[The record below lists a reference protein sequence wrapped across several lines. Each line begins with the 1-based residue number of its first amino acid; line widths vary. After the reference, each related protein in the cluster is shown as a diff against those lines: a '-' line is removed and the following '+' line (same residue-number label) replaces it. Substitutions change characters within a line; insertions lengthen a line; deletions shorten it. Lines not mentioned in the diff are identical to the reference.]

1 MPDLLPLWEEI
12 LLDLSKSISKG
23 KVMTW
28 FLHSTLQSVEN
39 NTVTIATSREF
50 YKEFII
56 KHKDEILQLFKIKD
70 VNMSTVTVVVDGSLE
85 NENKNNTVD
94 MKKLFLHISGNTN
107 KNSSDDKNHTVR
119 KLPKQ
124 SSVQIK
130 KGKETFV
137 SKMLDQSFS
146 LRNFVVGEETQ
157 LAHAASQAVATK
169 PGGAYNPLFLYGTVG
184 LGKTHLLQAIANEIL
199 RKFPNKL
206 VVYLTTE
213 NFIAEVVEAIQKR
226 KMEHVRKKYRLVD
239 VFILDDIQFLA
250 GKDRTQEI
258 FFHLFNDLYNGKKQM
273 IFSSDR
279 PPAELELTEDR
290 LKSRFSM
297 GMIADLQFPDFETRL
312 AIAKVK
318 CLEANVLIADD
329 ILNFIAYNI
338 QSSIRELKGII
349 LQVKA
354 VIELTGNTPTIESVS
369 KMLQKLNTHADIK
382 QNIMGG
388 SIAPPAIEQHK
399 IKTMEDIVHAV
410 CEYYHTEYEEVI
422 GQKRSRVFM
431 RPRQVAMFLIK
442 KHMHSS
448 LQSIGDFFS
457 GRDHTSVLHA
467 TRKVEKEMKEKP
479 DFWKEIKK
487 FEDSCVFM

>member
-1 MPDLLPLWEEI
+1 MEDLLPLWEDI

-23 KVMTW
+23 KIMTW
-28 FLHSTLQSVEN
+28 FLYSSLQSVEN
-39 NTVTIATSREF
+39 NTATIATSREF
-50 YKEFII
+50 YKEFIV
-56 KHKDEILQLFKIKD
+56 KNSEEILKLFKIKD
-70 VNMSTVTVVVDGSLE
+70 SNISAVKIVVDGSLE
-85 NENKNNTVD
+85 NENSASTID
-94 MKKLFLHISGNTN
+94 MKKLFLHTSGNTN
-107 KNSSDDKNHTVR
+107 SKNNEDKGHTVR

-137 SKMLDQSFS
+137 SKMLDTNFT

-184 LGKTHLLQAIANEIL
+184 LGKTHLLQATANEIL

-226 KMEHVRKKYRLVD
+226 KMEQVRKKYRLVD

-318 CLEANVLIADD
+318 CIESGILIADD
-329 ILNFIAYNI
+329 ILNFVAYNI
-338 QSSIRELKGII
+338 QSSIRELKGVI
-349 LQVKA
+349 LQIKA
-354 VIELTGNTPTIESVS
+354 VIELTGVTPTIESVS
-369 KMLQKLNTHADIK
+369 KMLEKLNNNVDIK
-382 QNIMGG
+382 RNIMGG
-388 SIAPPAIEQHK
+388 GIRPPAAIRHK
-399 IKTMEDIVHAV
+399 ISTMEDIVKAV
-410 CEYYHTEYEEVI
+410 CEHYHTEYNEVL
-422 GQKRSRVFM
+422 GAKRSRVFM

-442 KHMHSS
+442 KHMHAS
-448 LQSIGDFFS
+448 LQAIGDFFS

-479 DFWKEIKK
+479 EFWKEVKN
-487 FEDSCVFM
+487 FEDECDFV

>member
-28 FLHSTLQSVEN
+28 FLYSTLQSVDN

-50 YKEFII
+50 YREFIV
-56 KHKDEILQLFKIKD
+56 KNSDEILKLFKIKD
-70 VNMSTVTVVVDGSLE
+70 VNMSAIKVVVDGSLE
-85 NENKNNTVD
+85 NENSGNTVD
-94 MKKLFLHISGNTN
+94 MKKLFLHVSGNTGSQ
-107 KNSSDDKNHTVR
+107 NSSDKNHTVR

-137 SKMLDQSFS
+137 SKMLDTSFT

-157 LAHAASQAVATK
+157 LAHAASQAVAAK

-184 LGKTHLLQAIANEIL
+184 LGKTHLLQAAANEIL

-226 KMEHVRKKYRLVD
+226 KMEQVRKKYRLVD

-318 CLEANVLIADD
+318 CIEAGVLIEDD
-329 ILNFIAYNI
+329 ILNFVAYNV
-338 QSSIRELKGII
+338 QTSIRELKGVI
-349 LQVKA
+349 LQIKA
-354 VIELTGNTPTIESVS
+354 LIELTGNTPTIESV
-369 KMLQKLNTHADIK
+369 
-382 QNIMGG
+382 
-388 SIAPPAIEQHK
+388 
-399 IKTMEDIVHAV
+399 
-410 CEYYHTEYEEVI
+410 
-422 GQKRSRVFM
+422 
-431 RPRQVAMFLIK
+431 
-442 KHMHSS
+442 
-448 LQSIGDFFS
+448 
-457 GRDHTSVLHA
+457 
-467 TRKVEKEMKEKP
+467 
-479 DFWKEIKK
+479 
-487 FEDSCVFM
+487 

>member
-12 LLDLSKSISKG
+12 LLDLSKKISKG

-28 FLHSTLQSVEN
+28 FLYSTLKSVEN
-39 NTVTIATSREF
+39 NTATIGTSREF
-50 YKEFII
+50 YKDFITNNGDKI
-56 KHKDEILQLFKIKD
+56 LEILRKKD
-70 VNMSTVTVVVDGSLE
+70 PLMAKVEVVVDGSLE
-85 NENKNNTVD
+85 NENSADAID
-94 MKKLFLHISGNTN
+94 MKKLFLHAPKTSTN
-107 KNSSDDKNHTVR
+107 NQSRDHTVR

-130 KGKETFV
+130 KGSVKFV
-137 SKMLDQSFS
+137 SKMLDTNFT

-157 LAHAASQAVATK
+157 LAHAASQAVANK

-184 LGKTHLLQAIANEIL
+184 LGKTHLLQATANEIL

-226 KMEHVRKKYRLVD
+226 RMEQVRKKYRLVD

-318 CLEANVLIADD
+318 CAENGILIPDD
-329 ILNFIAYNI
+329 ILNFIAYNV
-338 QSSIRELKGII
+338 QSSIRELQGII

-354 VIELTGNTPTIESVS
+354 MIELTGKNPTIESVS
-369 KMLQKLNTHADIK
+369 KMLQKLNN
-382 QNIMGG
+382 NIDLKNNIIGG
-388 SIAPPAIEQHK
+388 MIHSPIAQRQK
-399 IKTMEDIVHAV
+399 LSTMEDLVKAV
-410 CEYYHTEYEEVI
+410 CEYYHTEYDEVI
-422 GQKRSRVFM
+422 GTKRSRVFM
-431 RPRQVAMFLIK
+431 RPRQVSMFLIK
-442 KHMHSS
+442 KHMHVS

-457 GRDHTSVLHA
+457 GRDHTSVLHS

-479 DFWKEIKK
+479 EFWKEIKN
-487 FEDSCVFM
+487 FEDGCDFV

>member
-12 LLDLSKSISKG
+12 LLELSQTISKG

-28 FLHSTLQSVEN
+28 FLYSELKSLNDATA
-39 NTVTIATSREF
+39 TIGTSREF
-50 YKEFII
+50 YKDFISNNSDKILAII
-56 KHKDEILQLFKIKD
+56 KKKDPSIEK
-70 VNMSTVTVVVDGSLE
+70 VTVVVDGSLE
-85 NENKNNTVD
+85 NENASHAVD
-94 MKKLFLHISGNTN
+94 MKKLFLHTP
-107 KNSSDDKNHTVR
+107 KTSSQTLSSREHTIR

-130 KGKETFV
+130 KGTETFV
-137 SKMLDQSFS
+137 SKMLDTNFT

-157 LAHAASQAVATK
+157 LAHAASQAVANK

-184 LGKTHLLQAIANEIL
+184 LGKTHLLQATANEIL
-199 RKFPNKL
+199 RKYPNKL

-226 KMEHVRKKYRLVD
+226 KMEQVRKKYRLVD

-318 CLEANVLIADD
+318 CAENGILIPDD
-329 ILNFIAYNI
+329 VLNFIAYNV
-338 QSSIRELKGII
+338 QSSIRELQGII

-354 VIELTGNTPTIESVS
+354 MIELTGKNPTIESIT
-369 KMLQKLNTHADIK
+369 KILQKLNGNIDIK
-382 QNIMGG
+382 NNMMGG
-388 SIAPPAIEQHK
+388 NIGSPITQRYK
-399 IKTMEDIVHAV
+399 LRTMEDLVRAV

-422 GQKRSRVFM
+422 GTKRSRVFM

-442 KHMHSS
+442 KHMNAS
-448 LQSIGDFFS
+448 LQSIGDLFS
-457 GRDHTSVLHA
+457 GRDHTSVLHS

-479 DFWKEIKK
+479 EFWKEIKN
-487 FEDSCVFM
+487 FEEGCEFV

>member
-1 MPDLLPLWEEI
+1 
-12 LLDLSKSISKG
+12 
-23 KVMTW
+23 
-28 FLHSTLQSVEN
+28 
-39 NTVTIATSREF
+39 
-50 YKEFII
+50 
-56 KHKDEILQLFKIKD
+56 
-70 VNMSTVTVVVDGSLE
+70 
-85 NENKNNTVD
+85 
-94 MKKLFLHISGNTN
+94 MKKLFLHASQPSGTVEG
-107 KNSSDDKNHTVR
+107 DHTVR

-137 SKMLDQSFS
+137 SKMLDTNFT

-157 LAHAASQAVATK
+157 LAHAASQAVANK

-184 LGKTHLLQAIANEIL
+184 LGKTHLLQATANEIL
-199 RKFPNKL
+199 RKYPNKL

-226 KMEHVRKKYRLVD
+226 RMEQVRKKYRLVD

-312 AIAKVK
+312 AISKVK
-318 CLEANVLIADD
+318 CAENGILIADD
-329 ILNFIAYNI
+329 ILNFVAYNV
-338 QSSIRELKGII
+338 QSSIRELQGII

-354 VIELTGNTPTIESVS
+354 MIELTGKNPTIESVS
-369 KMLQKLNTHADIK
+369 KMLKKLNNNVDIK
-382 QNIMGG
+382 NNIMGG
-388 SIAPPAIEQHK
+388 SIGAPAIQRYK
-399 IKTMEDIVHAV
+399 LGTMEDLVQAV
-410 CEYYHTEYEEVI
+410 CEYYHTEYNEVL
-422 GQKRSRVFM
+422 GTKRSRVYM

-442 KHMHSS
+442 KHMHAS

-457 GRDHTSVLHA
+457 GRDHTSVLHS

-479 DFWKEIKK
+479 EFWKEVKN
-487 FEDSCVFM
+487 FEDGCEFV